1 MLMYPVVA
9 STIFLHTI
17 LYLVPGTEIFTDIS
31 IPGTSTG
38 TSTGT
43 SFLFLKNQKVFLPTS
58 YPSYN
63 YDGFSLLPA

>member
-17 LYLVPGTEIFTDIS
+17 LYLVPGTEIFTDIDIS
-31 IPGTSTG
+31 ILD
-38 TSTGT
+38 TGT